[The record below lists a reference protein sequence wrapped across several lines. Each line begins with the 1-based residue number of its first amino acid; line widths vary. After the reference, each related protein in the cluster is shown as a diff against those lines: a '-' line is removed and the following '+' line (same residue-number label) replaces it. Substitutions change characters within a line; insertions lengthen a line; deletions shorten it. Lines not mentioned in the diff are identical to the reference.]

1 MATDMTI
8 TQDDDVIPVSFFEKL
23 GWQLLNFEEVQ
34 GAFSRTAT
42 SCYGIFVQLSKASWK
57 ADCLAKC
64 KIMALDGVPTKQRQH
79 NLSTGFQVL
88 RSIST
93 VTQSRDTR

>member
-42 SCYGIFVQLSKASWK
+42 SS
-57 ADCLAKC
+57 
-64 KIMALDGVPTKQRQH
+64 
-79 NLSTGFQVL
+79 
-88 RSIST
+88 
-93 VTQSRDTR
+93 